1 MNPTNPRE
9 NTSTYFINPEEAAET
24 ERLLLQDRSV
34 TQAMGGLLPTSL
46 DAQQIHTVLDLAC
59 GPGGW
64 ALEVAR
70 TYPHIEVVGV
80 DISEKMIRYVQVQAR
95 LGGLDNASFQVMNIL
110 DPLSFPEDAFDL
122 VNARLISSFVPVRT
136 WPSLLQECKRIT
148 SPGGTIRITE
158 AEWSFTNG
166 KGCEEFAAR
175 LTHAMWLDGK
185 SFSPDGRRMGATLAL
200 GRLFRENG
208 LTDIERHA
216 YSLEY
221 SFGTRHAY
229 SLEYSF
235 GTKNHEIW
243 YQNTMTAYPLLLP
256 FLLKMGVITQEE
268 FEHLYTQI
276 DQEMQEPDFLGE
288 FFLLG
293 VFGRKPK

>member
-80 DISEKMIRYVQVQAR
+80 DISEKMIRYAQAQAR
-95 LGGLDNASFQVMNIL
+95 LRGLDNASFQVMNIL
-110 DPLSFPEDAFDL
+110 DPLSFPEHAFDF
-122 VNARLISSFVPVRT
+122 VNARLISSFVPVRV
-136 WPSLLQECKRIT
+136 WPVLLQECKRIA
-148 SPGGTIRITE
+148 SRGGMVRITE
-158 AEWSFTNG
+158 AEWIFSNG
-166 KGCEEFAAR
+166 KACEEFAAR
-175 LTHAMWLDGK
+175 LTRAMWLDGK

-200 GRLFRENG
+200 GRLFRESG
-208 LTDIERHA
+208 LIEIERQA

-221 SFGTRHAY
+221 SYGT
-229 SLEYSF
+229 E
-235 GTKNHEIW
+235 NHEIW
-243 YQNTMTAYPLLLP
+243 YQNILTAYPSLLP

-268 FEHLYTQI
+268 FRQLYTQI

-288 FFLLG
+288 FFLLS
-293 VFGRKPK
+293 VSGRKPE